1 MSWKNKKIILK
12 TMVWCGIYSAVG
24 GLWQALEYILYGQV
38 ITSYEDTIVGIIVT
52 FAIYKLFMNGI
63 SFE

>member
-1 MSWKNKKIILK
+1 MSWKSKKLILK
-12 TMVWCGIYSAVG
+12 AMVWCGIYSALG
-24 GLWQALEYILYGQV
+24 GLWLVLEYILYGQA

-52 FAIYKLFMNGI
+52 FAIYKFFMNGI

>member
-1 MSWKNKKIILK
+1 
-12 TMVWCGIYSAVG
+12 MVWCGIYSALG
-24 GLWQALEYILYGQV
+24 GLWQTLEYMLYGQA
-38 ITSYEDTIVGIIVT
+38 ITSYEDMVVGIIVT